1 MRRLAMLVVCLGLGL
16 AACGRD
22 DAENAGEAMEDAATA
37 AGKAARSAA
46 EEAGKAADAAAE
58 AAADAADAAMDTADD
73 AAEAASDAAGDAADA
88 ASDAADAA
96 GDAAE
101 AAADAVTSG
110 GSQGCLDLVAEA
122 RFAEAVPVCTGAL
135 ADDPTNQAVKDAL
148 DKAKAATGQ

>member
-22 DAENAGEAMEDAATA
+22 DAEKAGEAMEDAATA

-58 AAADAADAAMDTADD
+58 AAADAADAAMDKANGAAD
-73 AAEAASDAAGDAADA
+73 AASEAASDAADA

-96 GDAAE
+96 
-101 AAADAVTSG
+101 ADAMTGG
-110 GSQGCLDLVAEA
+110 GSQGCLDLVAA
-122 RFAEAVPVCTGAL
+122 GKFADAIPVCTQAL
-135 ADDPTNQAVKDAL
+135 AGDPTNQAVKDAL
-148 DKAKAATGQ
+148 DEAKAATDQ